1 MIYTKKIMKILTFT
15 FFAIFITSISTS
27 DISAEQT
34 TGVIR
39 GSVVDEAGNPIT
51 GASVQILHSPS
62 GSKSSTSTGNSGA
75 FYSRGLRLGGPFKI
89 TVTKS
94 GQISTKSNVFTRLGS
109 EANLSFTLGSSGVE
123 EIVVTA
129 QAVDFKG
136 LGVGPGSTFD
146 AEDISTL
153 PSIDRDIK
161 DIAKLDPFVTVNN
174 NDQLSF
180 AGGMPRL
187 IGFII
192 DGVSANDS
200 YGLSSNAYP
209 TNRMPLSMDV
219 IDQVSVKIAN
229 FDAEL
234 GEASSGNIV
243 LTTKAGTNEFHGSF
257 TIESSQTSGNEPFGK
272 KADNADP
279 DTELFSIA
287 LQGHLLLVLLEH

>member
-1 MIYTKKIMKILTFT
+1 MIYINKLMKILTFT
-15 FFAIFITSISTS
+15 VFAIFISSINTS
-27 DISAEQT
+27 DLSAEQT

-39 GSVVDEAGNPIT
+39 GSVIDESGNPVS
-51 GASVQILHSPS
+51 GASVQIIHTPS

-94 GQISTKSNVFTRLGS
+94 GLSNTKTNIFTKLGS
-109 EANLSFTLGSSGVE
+109 EAGVSFTLSSNNIE

-129 QAVDFKG
+129 KSANLDS
-136 LGVGPGSTFD
+136 LGVGPGSVFD

-161 DIAKLDPFVTVNN
+161 DIAKLDPFVTVDNSGR
-174 NDQLSF
+174 LSF

-200 YGLSSNAYP
+200 YGLSSNSYP

-219 IDQVSVKIAN
+219 IDQVSVKVAN

-243 LTTKAGTNEFHGSF
+243 LTTKAGTNDFHGSF
-257 TIESSQTSGNEPFGK
+257 TIESTLATK
-272 KADNADP
+272 
-279 DTELFSIA
+279 
-287 LQGHLLLVLLEH
+287 

>member
-1 MIYTKKIMKILTFT
+1 MIYTNKLMKILAFIV
-15 FFAIFITSISTS
+15 FAIFISSINTS
-27 DISAEQT
+27 DLSAEQT

-39 GSVVDEAGNPIT
+39 GSVVDESGNPVS
-51 GASVQILHSPS
+51 GASVQIIHIPS

-94 GQISTKSNVFTRLGS
+94 DLSNTKTNIFTELGS
-109 EANLSFTLGSSGVE
+109 EAGVSFTLSSSNID

-129 QAVDFKG
+129 KSANLDS
-136 LGVGPGSTFD
+136 LGVGPGSVFN

-161 DIAKLDPFVTVNN
+161 DIAKLDPFVTVDNGGR
-174 NDQLSF
+174 LSF

-200 YGLSSNAYP
+200 YGLSSNSYP

-219 IDQVSVKIAN
+219 IDQVSVKVAN
-229 FDAEL
+229 FYYEI
-234 GEASSGNIV
+234 GE
-243 LTTKAGTNEFHGSF
+243 E
-257 TIESSQTSGNEPFGK
+257 
-272 KADNADP
+272 
-279 DTELFSIA
+279 
-287 LQGHLLLVLLEH
+287 

>member
-1 MIYTKKIMKILTFT
+1 MANIKKLMKISTLLIFT
-15 FFAIFITSISTS
+15 FFIFSINSSYTL
-27 DISAEQT
+27 AEQT

-39 GSVVDEAGNPIT
+39 GFVTDESGNAVS
-51 GASVQILHSPS
+51 GASVQIIHTPS

-94 GQISTKSNVFTRLGS
+94 GLSSTKTNIFTKLGS
-109 EANLSFTLGSSGVE
+109 EAGVSFSLGSSSVE

-129 QAVDFKG
+129 KLADLEN
-136 LGVGPGSTFD
+136 LGVGPGSVFD

-161 DIAKLDPFVTVNN
+161 DIAKLDPFVTVDNSGR
-174 NDQLSF
+174 LSF

-200 YGLSSNAYP
+200 YGLSSNSYP

-219 IDQVSVKIAN
+219 IDQVSVKVAN

-243 LTTKAGTNEFHGSF
+243 LTTKAGTNDFHGSF
-257 TIESSQTSGNEPFGK
+257 TIESPQ
-272 KADNADP
+272 
-279 DTELFSIA
+279 IA
-287 LQGHLLLVLLEH
+287 GD